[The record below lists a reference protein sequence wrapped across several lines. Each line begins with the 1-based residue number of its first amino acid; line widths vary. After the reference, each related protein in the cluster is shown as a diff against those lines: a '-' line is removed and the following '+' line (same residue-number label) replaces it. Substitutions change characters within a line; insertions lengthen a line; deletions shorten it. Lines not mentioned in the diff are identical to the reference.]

1 MSQGWPL
8 AQMLVEEQRR
18 RFDFRKARVCKA
30 CRGWGERRRVLFWK
44 GWRQCNVCHGRGM
57 IGG

>member
-8 AQMLVEEQRR
+8 ARMLLEQQRR
-18 RFDFRKARVCKA
+18 RFDFRKPRVCKA
-30 CRGWGERRRVLFWK
+30 CWGRGERRRVLFWK
-44 GWRQCNVCHGRGM
+44 GWRQCQTCHGPGM